1 MTRYASSSLTS
12 SLICSPFDLQASANG
27 SKLSKANIDDEL
39 DPSEGNNIAA
49 ITCKKGHLWLTDQH
63 GHVQCICTIAIKE
76 LLMNTCI
83 KNVYPDGPKKSSNFA
98 KAALILVVKDLKYND
113 ITKRLQTD
121 DDYASKLALIVSCL
135 LWLFVH
141 I

>member
-1 MTRYASSSLTS
+1 
-12 SLICSPFDLQASANG
+12 
-27 SKLSKANIDDEL
+27 
-39 DPSEGNNIAA
+39 
-49 ITCKKGHLWLTDQH
+49 
-63 GHVQCICTIAIKE
+63 
-76 LLMNTCI
+76 MNTCI